1 MNKDT
6 IVELLPKNISIH
18 ISSWKRNNG
27 IEIFLDTLENR
38 EVSVTLNYPL
48 KIQHTFN
55 FLTKE
60 GSVSELITKI
70 VLEYKKVYKNH
81 TKYGIWGH
89 CLGDLWIESIILDTA
104 TNNIELYIGS

>member
-1 MNKDT
+1 MNKDN
-6 IVELLPKNISIH
+6 IVELVSKVSIH

-27 IEIFLDTLENR
+27 IEIFSDSLKNR
-38 EVSVTLNYPL
+38 EVSVTLSYPL
-48 KIQHTFN
+48 KTKHTFT

-70 VLEYKKVYKNH
+70 VLEYKKIYKNH

-89 CLGDLWIESIILDTA
+89 CLGDLWIEGIILDT
-104 TNNIELYIGS
+104 TSNNIELYIGS